1 MAVDP
6 LQKNVSVFDTLQQLG
21 LASLETQSV
30 FAPRTRDKEGLT
42 VYRDTVSG
50 VVYINDYY
58 VGDETYEGAEH
69 RKDDF
74 YKRIDWDYEY
84 QQDQY
89 RRLDAY
95 KQFYTGKTV
104 TEFGCWKGLFLREA
118 ASRGADVTGIELHRG
133 YIEALVA
140 DGYRCVDN
148 PDQIAPATQDAV
160 FAFHVLEHLP
170 DPLSTLRDLRALLT
184 DTGTLVVEVPHAS
197 DFLLSNLQNEAFKNF
212 TLWSQHLIL
221 HTRESLRRLL
231 VAAGYAD
238 VVIEGV
244 QRYPLSNH
252 LGWLANGKPGGH
264 KSSLSALETPELRSA
279 YEAALRKIDATDTL
293 VAIARKAR

>member
-1 MAVDP
+1 MAVET
-6 LQKNVSVFDTLQQLG
+6 LYQNVSVFDTLQRLG
-21 LASLETQSV
+21 LASVETQSI
-30 FAPRTRDKEGLT
+30 FAPQTRDKEGLT

-50 VVYINDYY
+50 VVYIDDYY
-58 VGDETYEGAEH
+58 VGDQTYEGAEH

-74 YKRIDWDYEY
+74 YRRIDWDYEY
-84 QQDQY
+84 QEDQY

-95 KQFYTGKTV
+95 AQFYTGKKI

-118 ASRGADVTGIELHRG
+118 ANKGADVTGIELHRG

-148 PDQIAPATQDAV
+148 ANLIPSGTQDAV

-170 DPLSTLRDLRALLT
+170 DPLSTLRDLQELLT
-184 DTGTLVVEVPHAS
+184 DTGTIVVEVPHAS
-197 DFLLSNLQNEAFKNF
+197 DFLLSSLQNQAFKNF

-221 HTRESLRRLL
+221 HTRESLKRMLA
-231 VAAGYAD
+231 AAGFGD
-238 VVIEGV
+238 IVIEGV

-264 KSSLSALETPELRSA
+264 KSTLSALDTPELRSA

-293 VAIARKAR
+293 VAIATKAR